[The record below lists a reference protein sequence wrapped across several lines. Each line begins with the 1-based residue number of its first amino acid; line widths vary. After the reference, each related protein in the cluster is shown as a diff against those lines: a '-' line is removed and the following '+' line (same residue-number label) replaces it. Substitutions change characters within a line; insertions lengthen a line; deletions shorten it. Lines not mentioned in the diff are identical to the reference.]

1 MSYAVQSP
9 YAYYT
14 DRDGSPLEGGYLYF
28 GVTGLPAETNPTTV
42 YFDEA
47 LTIPASQP
55 IRTLNG
61 FAYNNGT
68 PAIIWTA
75 GDVSLAVKN
84 KQSVTVFT
92 SLTNATV
99 YSQIVAAEAS
109 ILADLAVSGGSGLVG
124 HIAAGTGAVATTVR
138 DKLRQTFNVKD
149 YGAVGDGVTDDT
161 LAIQRTIT
169 ASDGVIII
177 PAGTFMVTGLTLTA
191 GKQLIGLNR
200 ATSILKLKTAL
211 AGNGM
216 INSTSQ
222 ENIVVENLTIDG
234 GSLVGTKNGLIN
246 FYGCHKARIEN
257 NNFINTDQFA
267 IACNSMNYAVIRGNV
282 IIMSQLVGAW
292 IDTAA
297 GAGFVAGSGGPVSA
311 SGLPGTISAP
321 GGAGGVQAVFT
332 YGTTAGGAV
341 DPTTI
346 SFSTNGRGYTSNP
359 TASFPAVPGSACSP
373 RYGGAQVVAITY
385 AGVDGPSPV
394 VGEGVE
400 ISHNYIEGGGCNLT
414 LRHSNIFG
422 NVARNIIY
430 GAAFVSE
437 QAVNVGKNVYSNN
450 VITRVGYCTI
460 AGPTYA
466 NTYIGPDT
474 DNTVNSGFE
483 LWGAYEECL
492 NNICYYNAASGIS
505 FGSQGGICSGNTV
518 YDNGQYWAT
527 LVGNPNRYATRGIQ
541 IPAGNATYNGSY
553 SLISNNR
560 CFDQN
565 GASGTQGYG
574 IGADYSLAFP
584 LVGLK
589 FVDNDCF
596 GNRVASYIKENGT
609 VSYFRGRRIEG
620 RLAVDPGSIAP
631 AGVADYSVTVPGM
644 DTSNWL
650 LSSNF
655 IGLTTEPMMMT
666 CRYSAVNQATVRL
679 FNFTASAYDLP
690 SGSFLVQAEEVI
702 A

>member
-1 MSYAVQSP
+1 MA
-9 YAYYT
+9 ANL
-14 DRDGSPLEGGYLYF
+14 SPLAGAAWQFFSNSGLPLAGGKLYTYLAGSTTPQASYTTS
-28 GVTGLPAETNPTTV
+28 TGLVANTNPIILNSAGRLDNEVWLPEGVSYKFVLNTPLDVTLGTYDNIKGINDFAAAIATAVAGV
-42 YFDEA
+42 Y
-47 LTIPASQP
+47 AS
-55 IRTLNG
+55 
-61 FAYNNGT
+61 F
-68 PAIIWTA
+68 
-75 GDVSLAVKN
+75 
-84 KQSVTVFT
+84 
-92 SLTNATV
+92 
-99 YSQIVAAEAS
+99 
-109 ILADLAVSGGSGLVG
+109 SGSSGSSLVG
-124 HIAAGTGAVATTVR
+124 YIASGTGAVAQTVQS
-138 DKLRQTFNVKD
+138 KLRQTFNVKD

-177 PAGTFMVTGLTLTA
+177 PAGTFMITGITLTA

-200 ATSILKLKTAL
+200 ATSILKPKTAL

-282 IIMSQLVGAW
+282 ITMSQLVGAW
-292 IDTAA
+292 IDTST
-297 GAGFVAGSGGPVSA
+297 VVPGSGGPASA
-311 SGLPGTISAP
+311 SGLVGTISAP
-321 GGAGGVQAVFT
+321 AGVGGVQAAFT

-341 DPTTI
+341 DPATI
-346 SFSTNGRGYTSNP
+346 SFSNNGRGYLTNP
-359 TASFPAVPGSACSP
+359 TASFPAVPGSSCTA

-385 AGVDGPSPV
+385 SGAGGASPV

-437 QAVNVGKNVYSNN
+437 QAVNVGRNVYSNN
-450 VITRVGYCTI
+450 VITRIGYCTV
-460 AGPTYA
+460 AGASYT

-492 NNICYYNAASGIS
+492 NNICYFNAASGIS
-505 FGSQGGICSGNTV
+505 FGAQGGICSGNTV

-553 SLISNNR
+553 SLVSNNR
-560 CFDQN
+560 SFDQN

-574 IGADYSLAFP
+574 IGADYSLASP

-596 GNRVASYIKENGT
+596 GNRLASYIKENAT
-609 VSYFRGRRIEG
+609 VTYFRGRRIEG
-620 RLAVDPGSIAP
+620 RLAVDPASIAP
-631 AGVADYSVTVPGM
+631 AGAADYSVTVPGM
-644 DTSNWL
+644 DTGNWL

-655 IGLTTEPMMMT
+655 IGLTTEPMMST
-666 CRYSAVNQATVRL
+666 TRYTAVNQAAVRI
-679 FNFTASAYDLP
+679 FNFSASAYDLP